1 MTFMNMTAETRSLW
15 ILPWDMQSPQAIDDV
30 IQTAVANHQTELL
43 LEVRY
48 RADALYT
55 PNRMSSRFPNP
66 EPRSYILA
74 NDGFDP
80 LEYAIRTAKPHGLR
94 IQAWVVVF
102 NATPTDS
109 QRVRENYIYRYHP
122 EWITYDADGKKM
134 RSVRQFGYFIDPG
147 IQAVQDYLSNILC
160 DIVDGYPELDGLHLD
175 YVRYPESKLGY
186 HPESLRRFSEEGMG
200 LSWNQWRMKLVTDFV
215 RNLNQRVK
223 KINPDILLTAAVFP
237 DIQAAREYYAQ
248 DWYQWL
254 EEGIIDLAYPMAYNL
269 DFEIYQNQLIN
280 MKLHEFEDRVILGL
294 RAWDQGGKSLLPW
307 ENPGYNTTDI
317 YRRIELARKHE
328 FRGIALFSYNGLKPG
343 DAFSHLAQL
352 AFPAIDELASPP
364 LLSRNLDLKPKVQH
378 IRTAANQDPIEPEIK
393 LDFDAL
399 VDEASDK
406 TAVFSANDTAIS
418 SDEQSEKIINQNIE
432 QETLQSIAILE
443 DKPEPPQALKVSQK
457 PNSTKMKELR
467 IEIEDG
473 YYVIHFDLPKEGRWH
488 WQILSEDG
496 TDIFER
502 HRYFFAGQNQDY
514 WDGIL
519 DSDDFIAEGDYILEY
534 SLEDK
539 LFQARIHL
547 SGDLD

>member
-1 MTFMNMTAETRSLW
+1 MKKQLFVIIVILLTSIGMAAEIRSLW
-15 ILPWDMQSPQAIDDV
+15 ILPWDMQSPQAIDEA
-30 IQTAVANHQTELL
+30 IQAAVANHQNELL

-55 PNRMSSRFPNP
+55 PNRMSYKFPNP

-80 LEYAIRTAKPHGLR
+80 LEYAIWTAKPHGLR

-109 QRVRENYIYRYHP
+109 QRFRENYIYRYHP
-122 EWITYDADGKKM
+122 EWITHDADGNKM

-175 YVRYPESKLGY
+175 YVRYPESRLGY
-186 HPESLRRFSEEGMG
+186 HPESLRRFSEEGTG
-200 LSWNQWRMKLVTDFV
+200 LSWNQWRAKLVTDFV

-223 KINPDILLTAAVFP
+223 EINPDILLTAAVFA

-269 DFEIYQNQLIN
+269 DFEIYKNQLTS
-280 MKLHEFEDRVILGL
+280 MKLHNFEDRVILGL
-294 RAWDQGGKSLLPW
+294 RAWDQSGKSLLPW
-307 ENPGYNTTDI
+307 DNPGYNTTDI
-317 YRRIELARKHE
+317 YRRIELARKHK

-343 DAFSHLAQL
+343 DAFTHLAQM
-352 AFPAIDELASPP
+352 AFPAIDELASPS
-364 LLSRNLDLKPKVQH
+364 LLARSQDLPGSDSRTS
-378 IRTAANQDPIEPEIK
+378 IEIEADPQEPEVISVSSAIAEQPPVEIAAISER
-393 LDFDAL
+393 DAEISPPEQEPEQSKAIPEEQPEPTP
-399 VDEASDK
+399 VQQ
-406 TAVFSANDTAIS
+406 FSAIS
-418 SDEQSEKIINQNIE
+418 
-432 QETLQSIAILE
+432 A
-443 DKPEPPQALKVSQK
+443 
-457 PNSTKMKELR
+457 ELR

-539 LFQARIHL
+539 LFQSRIHL